1 MRRPR
6 QRLTGCSLV
15 AVLTLALLAC
25 KERRRD
31 SASAVAEVPRPAQPT
46 GTPAP
51 LEPRPEAPLA
61 ATALDSAAVD
71 SGAADSGAPDT
82 PAPRMA
88 PPAPPNPN
96 HDGCR
101 SSGQACTCSNTGWS
115 GKCATGGAKS
125 GLYCHCD

>member
-1 MRRPR
+1 MHRTR
-6 QRLTGCSLV
+6 QRLTGCSV
-15 AVLTLALLAC
+15 IAVLALALLAC
-25 KERRRD
+25 KEEKQD
-31 SASAVAEVPRPAQPT
+31 SASAIAEVPRPAQPT

-51 LEPRPEAPLA
+51 LESQPEAPLA
-61 ATALDSAAVD
+61 ASDSAA
-71 SGAADSGAPDT
+71 ADSAAPDSAAPDA
-82 PAPRMA
+82 PAPRTA
-88 PPAPPNPN
+88 PPARSNPN